1 MAESDKL
8 WGTPDEVFQV
18 TETMQRVEAVRAKD
32 RAKVDRLANGDRP
45 YTHAEEEEFGHQLNV
60 NWLEMARKLQ
70 DATGQINNAFIPGG
84 NFFSVHSIGGNAA
97 KREEYGQTVTKE
109 IHVPLKTG
117 GSGDRCHYVL
127 RSRNA
132 SVSSHGIGPLMW
144 TSQRRLLPRFMPLED
159 LLIPT
164 DTLLSFSTNL
174 EYFAVNLYLTP
185 GELFRMACTGKTD
198 PAWNKQ
204 AVKNILKDL
213 KNKEGRLVFNVNAS
227 DWEDRP
233 EAAQELE
240 KQNRGYLD
248 SDAVPRVR
256 LRAFYY
262 LCDDGTWR
270 RKIIL
275 RDNTPT
281 QPSRGDDAKFI
292 YDGKTAFAENIR
304 QILHC
309 QFGDNSLVAP
319 LRYHSVR
326 GIGTMLYAPAL
337 TLNRLRSQAVQ
348 HIFENLQR
356 WLRIQDPNDRDRA
369 KQMLMM
375 KNAVVPEG
383 VTFVKNDERHQIDPR
398 LLEFGLAQMK
408 QNMAENSSSYTA
420 DTDTG
425 TNKEQTAFEVGV
437 KLQSANA
444 MVGNVLGMMY
454 RQEIFLYEE
463 FMRRALIKN
472 TDDPSAKKFQEAC
485 KKAGIPDE
493 LMVPENWHI
502 IAERALGSGD
512 DAIARSQ
519 VQELMA
525 NRQSYEPEAQR
536 KILRLFTGTLLKDH
550 QRAEDL
556 VLDEPDQSSSGTR
569 AAENVYGTLMR
580 GIVVPMRKGI
590 DHVGYCTAL
599 LAMLQVEVQR
609 IGQTDGMGTPA
620 DLAGFTMVLKS
631 VGENL
636 EWLSQDDKQ
645 KEIVRQL
652 GDQVGQI
659 ANLLKAMA
667 QRQQEAMEA
676 AQQPQPD
683 PESLAKVQA
692 TQMLAQVKVET
703 TQQMAELKAQIAQ
716 IKNDQ
721 ALQQNQ
727 ISFAAKQQQAQEAH
741 ELRMRQQAEKLEA
754 DLTEQ
759 GARTAADLKE
769 QGMRTS
775 ADLQSAGMEI
785 ASEIKSTEMKTAA
798 EIESMKSKAA
808 AQKKSAPPKE

>member
-45 YTHAEEEEFGHQLNV
+45 YTPAEEEEFGHQMNV

-84 NFFSVHSIGGNAA
+84 NFFSVHSLGGNAA
-97 KREEYGQTVTKE
+97 KREEYSQTFTKE
-109 IHVPLKTG
+109 INRILKQKA
-117 GSGDRCHYVL
+117 SGKRYHYLL

-144 TSQRRLLPRFMPLED
+144 TSQRRLLPRFIPLED

-164 DTLLSFSTNL
+164 DTLLDFSNNL
-174 EYFAVNLYLTP
+174 AYFAVNLYLTP

-213 KNKEGRLVFNVNAS
+213 KTKEGQSVFTGNAS

-256 LRAFYY
+256 LRGFYY
-262 LCDDGTWR
+262 LCDDETWR

-281 QPSRGDDAKFI
+281 QTARGEDAKFI
-292 YDGKTAFAENIR
+292 YDGKTAFAEDID

-337 TLNRLRSQAVQ
+337 TLNRLRGQAVQ
-348 HIFENLQR
+348 HIFQNLQP
-356 WLRIQDPNDRDRA
+356 WWRIQDPNDRDRA
-369 KQMLMM
+369 KQILMM
-375 KNAVVPEG
+375 KNGIIPEG
-383 VTFVKNDERHQIDPR
+383 VSIIQQQERHQIDPR

-444 MVGNVLGMMY
+444 MVGNVMGMMY
-454 RQEIFLYEE
+454 PQEIPQYEE
-463 FMRRALIKN
+463 IVRRALIKN
-472 TDDPSAKKFQEAC
+472 TDDPWAKKFQEAC

-525 NRQSYEPEAQR
+525 NRQSYEPEAQG
-536 KILRLFTGTLLKDH
+536 KILRLYTGTLLKDP

-556 VLDEPDQSSSGTR
+556 VPIEPEQSSSGTR

-580 GIVVPMRKGI
+580 GIAVPMRKGI
-590 DHVGYCTAL
+590 DHVGYCASL

-667 QRQQEAMEA
+667 QRQQEAAEA

-683 PESLAKVQA
+683 PAVIAKIQTDAAAAQQKMQISEATAQQKLEQKQSAFEQKMQHDMEQHALRMQTLQQQTEANLAA
-692 TQMLAQVKVET
+692 
-703 TQQMAELKAQIAQ
+703 LKAKTDA
-716 IKNDQ
+716 
-721 ALQQNQ
+721 ALQGDGM
-727 ISFAAKQQQAQEAH
+727 K
-741 ELRMRQQAEKLEA
+741 
-754 DLTEQ
+754 
-759 GARTAADLKE
+759 TAADLQAK
-769 QGMRTS
+769 
-775 ADLQSAGMEI
+775 GME
-785 ASEIKSTEMKTAA
+785 TAA
-798 EIESMKSKAA
+798 NIKAQELKTQADVKATEARAKAA
-808 AQKKSAPPKE
+808 PEKKSSEKD

>member
-45 YTHAEEEEFGHQLNV
+45 YTHAEEEEFGHQMNV

-84 NFFSVHSIGGNAA
+84 NFFSVHSLGGNAA
-97 KREEYGQTVTKE
+97 KREEYSQTFTKE
-109 IHVPLKTG
+109 INRILKQKA
-117 GSGDRCHYVL
+117 SGKRYHYLL

-144 TSQRRLLPRFMPLED
+144 TSQRRLLPRFIPLED

-164 DTLLSFSTNL
+164 DTLLDFSNNL
-174 EYFAVNLYLTP
+174 AYFAVNLYLTP

-213 KNKEGRLVFNVNAS
+213 KTKEGQSVFTGNAS

-256 LRAFYY
+256 LRGFYY
-262 LCDDGTWR
+262 LCDDETWR

-281 QPSRGDDAKFI
+281 QTARGEDAKFI
-292 YDGKTAFAENIR
+292 YDGKTAFAEDID

-337 TLNRLRSQAVQ
+337 TLNRLRGQAVQ
-348 HIFENLQR
+348 HIFQNLQP
-356 WLRIQDPNDRDRA
+356 WWRIQDPNDRDRA
-369 KQMLMM
+369 KQILMM
-375 KNAVVPEG
+375 KNGIIPEG
-383 VTFVKNDERHQIDPR
+383 VSIIQQQERHQIDPR

-444 MVGNVLGMMY
+444 MVGNVMGMMY
-454 RQEIFLYEE
+454 PQEIPQYEE
-463 FMRRALIKN
+463 IVRRALIKN
-472 TDDPSAKKFQEAC
+472 TDDPWAKKFQEAC

-525 NRQSYEPEAQR
+525 NRQSYEPEAQG
-536 KILRLFTGTLLKDH
+536 KILRLYTGTLLKDP

-556 VLDEPDQSSSGTR
+556 VPIEPEQSSSGTR

-580 GIVVPMRKGI
+580 GIAVPMRKGI
-590 DHVGYCTAL
+590 DHVGYCASL

-620 DLAGFTMVLKS
+620 DLAGFAMVLKS

-667 QRQQEAMEA
+667 QRQQEAAEA

-683 PESLAKVQA
+683 PAVIAKIQTDAAAAQQKMQISEATAQQKLEQKQSAFEQKMQHDMEQHALRMQTLQQQTEANLAA
-692 TQMLAQVKVET
+692 
-703 TQQMAELKAQIAQ
+703 LKAKTDA
-716 IKNDQ
+716 
-721 ALQQNQ
+721 ALQGDGM
-727 ISFAAKQQQAQEAH
+727 K
-741 ELRMRQQAEKLEA
+741 
-754 DLTEQ
+754 
-759 GARTAADLKE
+759 TAADLQAK
-769 QGMRTS
+769 
-775 ADLQSAGMEI
+775 GME
-785 ASEIKSTEMKTAA
+785 TAA
-798 EIESMKSKAA
+798 NIKAQELKTQADVKATEARAKAA
-808 AQKKSAPPKE
+808 PEKKSSEKD